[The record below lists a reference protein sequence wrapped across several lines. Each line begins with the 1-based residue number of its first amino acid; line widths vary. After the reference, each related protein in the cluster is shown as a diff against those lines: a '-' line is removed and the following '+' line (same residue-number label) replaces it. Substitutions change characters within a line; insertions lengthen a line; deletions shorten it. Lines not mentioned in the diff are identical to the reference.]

1 VSQPA
6 EVDGL
11 VDRAMAMFGGVDILV
26 NNAAIAI
33 YRDLPDYT
41 PEEWDQVLAVNLR
54 GIFLAS
60 RRCMPIMAGR
70 GGGGIV
76 HIASVHARI
85 TATGNAPYVASK
97 GAGVSLARA
106 MALEGA
112 PHKIRVNCIL
122 PGAIATP
129 MLLENWGDVAPE
141 QHLLLPRIPLGRFG
155 APDEIAR
162 VAQFLASDESSY
174 MTGSDVLVD
183 GGISA
188 HFTSGAVM
196 TQSEQRVAIVTG
208 AAGGIGAATAA
219 ALAADGAAVV
229 LADWQAEPVEQQ
241 ARALRD
247 RGYAALAVATD
258 ISRRAEVEQMVQ
270 QAVEAF

>member
-1 VSQPA
+1 MASLENNVAIVTGAGQGIGEAIALRFGREGARVVLGDINEARGQAIAAAIRAGGGAAEFVRCDVSQPA

-60 RRCMPIMAGR
+60 RRCMPIMAAR
-70 GGGGIV
+70 GGGSIV

-97 GAGVSLARA
+97 GAVVSLTRA

-141 QHLLLPRIPLGRFG
+141 QHPLLPRIPLGRFG

-188 HFTSGAVM
+188 HFT
-196 TQSEQRVAIVTG
+196 
-208 AAGGIGAATAA
+208 
-219 ALAADGAAVV
+219 
-229 LADWQAEPVEQQ
+229 
-241 ARALRD
+241 
-247 RGYAALAVATD
+247 
-258 ISRRAEVEQMVQ
+258 
-270 QAVEAF
+270 